1 MSARRHDITMIDMMF
16 WVEVCSLVRYL
27 ASHRTES
34 DVIVSIVSVIQSR
47 IETHIEKYTKLQ
59 VNESSLRGWCVQ

>member
-47 IETHIEKYTKLQ
+47 IETHIEKYTKLR
-59 VNESSLRGWCVQ
+59 VNESSPRGWC